1 MTFFAEKEKVM
12 IEIER
17 LNGGSAK
24 TRLEALKSLM
34 EKINRGEIKRPKT
47 GNDVNNHIHTIYS
60 FSPYSPTKAVWMA
73 YNAGLKTAG
82 IMDHDSVSGIEEF
95 IEAADIVGMAATA
108 GAEVRVSMKNTRLK
122 GKKINNPDQDEVA
135 YVALHGI
142 PHTQI
147 EKVKAFFAPITA
159 ARLERNRKMVD
170 KINKIMA
177 PHGINLDF
185 DSDIIPISM
194 LHEQGSVTERHI
206 LFALSLKLTEK
217 FGRGKATIDFLKND
231 MKIPLSAKVE
241 EFLTDENNECYE
253 YDLLG
258 ALKSDMVE
266 KFYIPATDE
275 CPDVREIVKLADET
289 GAILAYAYLG
299 DIGNSVTGDKKTQK
313 FEDNYLDL
321 LFEEIKELGF
331 KAVTYMPSRNTREQA
346 ERVMALCEKHGFF
359 QISGEDINT
368 PRQSFICLAQRDKMF
383 SHLEEA
389 TWALIGHER
398 AATDNLED
406 SMFSPK
412 MAEKYPGIKDRVK
425 YFSNIGRK

>member
-1 MTFFAEKEKVM
+1 M
-12 IEIER
+12 IEK
-17 LNGGSAK
+17 LNGGSAE
-24 TRLEALKSLM
+24 TRLAALKSLM
-34 EKINRGEIKRPKT
+34 EKIEKGEIKRPET

-95 IEAADIVGMAATA
+95 LAAAEIVGIAATA
-108 GAEVRVSMKNTRLK
+108 GAEVRVSMKNTRLA

-147 EKVKAFFAPITA
+147 EKVKAFFGPVTE
-159 ARLERNRKMVD
+159 ARLKRNRKMVE
-170 KINKIMA
+170 KINEIME
-177 PHGINLDF
+177 PHGITLDF
-185 DSDIIPISM
+185 DNEIAPLSM
-194 LHEQGSVTERHI
+194 LHEKGSVTERHI
-206 LFALSLKLTEK
+206 LFALSYKLTSK
-217 FGRGKATIDFLKND
+217 FGRGKAIVDFLQND
-231 MKIPLSAKVE
+231 MKIKLSAKIE
-241 EFLTDENNECYE
+241 GFLLDENNDCYE

-275 CPDVREIVKLADET
+275 CPDVRDIVKLAKET

-299 DIGNSVTGDKKTQK
+299 DVGNSVTGDKKTQK
-313 FEDNYLDL
+313 FEDDYLDL

-331 KAVTYMPSRNTREQA
+331 NAVTYMPSRNTKEQV
-346 ERVMALCEKHGFF
+346 ERVMALCDKHGFF

-398 AATDNLED
+398 AATENLED
-406 SMFSPK
+406 GMFSAK
-412 MAEKYPGIKDRVK
+412 TIEKYPDIKERTK
-425 YFSNIGRK
+425 IFSNIGRK

>member
-1 MTFFAEKEKVM
+1 M
-12 IEIER
+12 IEN
-17 LNGGSAK
+17 LNGGTAE
-24 TRLEALKSLM
+24 TRLEALKNLM
-34 EKINRGEIKRPKT
+34 EKIENGEIARPET

-82 IMDHDSVSGIEEF
+82 IMDHDSVSGIVEF
-95 IEAADIVGMAATA
+95 IEAAKIVNMAATA
-108 GAEVRVSMKNTRLK
+108 GAELRVSMKNTRLA

-147 EKVKAFFAPITA
+147 EKVKSFFGPVTE
-159 ARLERNRKMVD
+159 ARLKRNRAMVE
-170 KINKIMA
+170 KINEIMA
-177 PHGINLDF
+177 PHGITLDF
-185 DSDIIPISM
+185 DGDVIPLSM
-194 LHEQGSVTERHI
+194 LHEKGSVTERHI
-206 LFALSLKLTEK
+206 LYALSLKLVNK
-217 FGRGKATIDFLKND
+217 FGRGKAIVDFLKND
-231 MKIPLSAKVE
+231 MKIALSAKIE
-241 EFLTDENNECYE
+241 GFLSDENNDCYE

-275 CPDVREIVKLADET
+275 CPDVREAVKLAKET

-299 DIGNSVTGDKKTQK
+299 DVGNSVTGDKKTQK
-313 FEDNYLDL
+313 FEDDYLDL
-321 LFEEIKELGF
+321 LFDEIKELGF
-331 KAVTYMPSRNTREQA
+331 NAVTYMPSRNTKQQI
-346 ERVMALCEKHGFF
+346 ERVQALCEKHGLF

-368 PRQSFICLAQRDKMF
+368 PRQSFICLAQRDAMF

-389 TWALIGHER
+389 TYALIGHEK
-398 AATDNLED
+398 AATENLSD
-406 SMFSPK
+406 AMFSK
-412 MAEKYPGIKDRVK
+412 ETEEKYPEISDRIK

>member
-1 MTFFAEKEKVM
+1 MQKGKTM
-12 IEIER
+12 IEK
-17 LNGGSAK
+17 LNGGSAE

-34 EKINRGEIKRPKT
+34 KKIEKGEIKKPET

-95 IEAADIVGMAATA
+95 LAAADIVGMAATA
-108 GAEVRVSMKNTRLK
+108 GAEVRVSMKNTRLA

-147 EKVKAFFAPITA
+147 DKIKDFFGPITE
-159 ARLERNRKMVD
+159 ARLKRNRAMVE
-170 KINKIMA
+170 KINEIMA
-177 PHGINLDF
+177 PHGITLDF
-185 DSDIIPISM
+185 DKDVIPLSM
-194 LHEQGSVTERHI
+194 LHEKGSITERHI
-206 LFALSLKLTEK
+206 LFALSCKLVEK
-217 FGRGKATIDFLKND
+217 FGRGQAIVDFLKND
-231 MKIPLSAKVE
+231 MKIAISSKIEGFLS
-241 EFLTDENNECYE
+241 DENNDCYE

-258 ALKSDMVE
+258 ALKSDLVE

-275 CPDVREIVKLADET
+275 CVDVREIVKLANET

-299 DIGNSVTGDKKTQK
+299 DVGNSVTGDKKTQK
-313 FEDNYLDL
+313 FEDDYLDL
-321 LFEEIKELGF
+321 LFDEIKELGF
-331 KAVTYMPSRNTREQA
+331 KAVTYMPSRNTKEQV
-346 ERVMALCEKHGFF
+346 ERVMALCDKHGLF

-368 PRQSFICLAQRDKMF
+368 PRQSFICLAQRDEMF

-398 AATDNLED
+398 AATENLED
-406 SMFSPK
+406 GMFSSK
-412 MAEKYPGIKDRVK
+412 ICEKYPDINDRTK

>member
-1 MTFFAEKEKVM
+1 MT
-12 IEIER
+12 EIKK
-17 LNGGSAK
+17 LNGGSAD
-24 TRLEALKSLM
+24 TRLEALKGLI
-34 EKINRGEIKRPKT
+34 EKINAGEIEKPQT

-82 IMDHDSVSGIEEF
+82 IMDHDSVSGIVEF
-95 IEAADIVGMAATA
+95 IEAAKIVGMAATA
-108 GAEVRVSMKNTRLK
+108 GAELRVSMKNTRLA

-147 EKVKAFFAPITA
+147 EKVKAFFGPVTE
-159 ARLERNRKMVD
+159 ARLKRNRAMVE
-170 KINKIMA
+170 KINEIMA
-177 PHGINLDF
+177 PHGITLDF
-185 DSDIIPISM
+185 DGDVIPLSM
-194 LHEQGSVTERHI
+194 LHEKGSVTERHI
-206 LFALSLKLTEK
+206 LYALSLKLTHK
-217 FGRGKATIDFLKND
+217 FGRGQAIVDFLKND
-231 MKIPLSAKVE
+231 MKIALSSKIE
-241 EFLTDENNECYE
+241 GFLSDENNECYE

-275 CPDVREIVKLADET
+275 CPDVREAVKLAKET
-289 GAILAYAYLG
+289 GAILAYAYLS
-299 DIGNSVTGDKKTQK
+299 DVGNSVTGDKKTQK
-313 FEDNYLDL
+313 FEDDYLDL

-331 KAVTYMPSRNTREQA
+331 NAVTYMPSRNTKEQI
-346 ERVMALCEKHGFF
+346 ERVQALCEKHDLF

-398 AATDNLED
+398 AATENLSD
-406 SMFSPK
+406 AMFSCE
-412 MAEKYPGIKDRVK
+412 MTEKYPDLSDRIKI
-425 YFSNIGRK
+425 FSNIGRK

>member
-1 MTFFAEKEKVM
+1 M
-12 IEIER
+12 IEK
-17 LNGGSAK
+17 LNGGSAE
-24 TRLEALKSLM
+24 TRLAALKSLM
-34 EKINRGEIKRPKT
+34 EKIEKGEIKRPET

-82 IMDHDSVSGIEEF
+82 IMDHDSVSGIKEF
-95 IEAADIVGMAATA
+95 LAAAEIVGMAATA
-108 GAEVRVSMKNTRLK
+108 GTEVRVSMKNTRLA
-122 GKKINNPDQDEVA
+122 GKKINNPDQDEIA
-135 YVALHGI
+135 YVAIHGI

-147 EKVKAFFAPITA
+147 EKVKAFFGPVTE
-159 ARLERNRKMVD
+159 ARLKRNRKMVE
-170 KINKIMA
+170 KINEIMA
-177 PHGINLDF
+177 PHGITIDF
-185 DSDIIPISM
+185 DGEVVPISM
-194 LHEQGSVTERHI
+194 LHEKGSVTERHI
-206 LFALSLKLTEK
+206 LFALSLKLVEK
-217 FGRGKATIDFLKND
+217 FGRGKAIVDFLKND
-231 MKIPLSAKVE
+231 MKIALSAKIE
-241 EFLTDENNECYE
+241 GFLLDEKNDCYE

-275 CPDVREIVKLADET
+275 CPDVRDIAKLANET

-299 DIGNSVTGDKKTQK
+299 DVGNSVTGDKKTQK
-313 FEDNYLDL
+313 FEDDYLDL

-331 KAVTYMPSRNTREQA
+331 KAVTYMPSRNTKEQV
-346 ERVMALCEKHGFF
+346 ERVMALCDKHGFF

-398 AATDNLED
+398 AATKNLD
-406 SMFSPK
+406 DGMFSK
-412 MAEKYPGIKDRVK
+412 ETLEKYPDIKERTK

>member
-1 MTFFAEKEKVM
+1 M
-12 IEIER
+12 INK
-17 LNGGSAK
+17 LNGGSAE
-24 TRLEALKSLM
+24 TRLAALKSLM
-34 EKINRGEIKRPKT
+34 EKIEKGEIKRPET

-95 IEAADIVGMAATA
+95 LAAAEIVGMAATV
-108 GAEVRVSMKNTRLK
+108 GCEVRVSMKNTRLA

-142 PHTQI
+142 PHTQV
-147 EKVKAFFAPITA
+147 EKVKAFFGPVTE
-159 ARLERNRKMVD
+159 ARLKRNRSMVE
-170 KINKIMA
+170 KINEIMA
-177 PHGINLDF
+177 PHGITLDF
-185 DSDIIPISM
+185 DSEVVPISM
-194 LHEQGSVTERHI
+194 LHEKGSVTERHI
-206 LFALSLKLTEK
+206 LFALSLKLVGK
-217 FGRGKATIDFLKND
+217 FGRGKAIVDFLQND
-231 MKIPLSAKVE
+231 MNIKLSSKIE
-241 EFLTDENNECYE
+241 GFLLDENNDCYE

-275 CPDVREIVKLADET
+275 CPDVRGVVKLAHET

-299 DIGNSVTGDKKTQK
+299 DVGNSVTGDKKTQK
-313 FEDNYLDL
+313 FEDDYLDL

-331 KAVTYMPSRNTREQA
+331 NAVTYMPSRNTKEQA
-346 ERVMALCEKHGFF
+346 QRVMALCDKHGFF

-368 PRQSFICLAQRDKMF
+368 PRQSFICLAQRDEMF

-398 AATDNLED
+398 AATLNLED
-406 SMFSPK
+406 GMFSEK
-412 MAEKYPGIKDRVK
+412 TIEKYPDIKERTK
-425 YFSNIGRK
+425 IFSNIGRK